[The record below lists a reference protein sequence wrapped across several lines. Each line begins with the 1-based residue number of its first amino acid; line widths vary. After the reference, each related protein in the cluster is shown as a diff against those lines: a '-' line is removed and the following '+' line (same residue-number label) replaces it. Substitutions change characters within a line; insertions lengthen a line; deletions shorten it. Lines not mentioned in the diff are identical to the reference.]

1 MNDKNI
7 ISMSNFKLGLN
18 ALTVCI
24 NNVIIVCEGLGVSL
38 QEIFRIEFN
47 FESILD
53 NFLFWLFICLVPS
66 DDS

>member
-1 MNDKNI
+1 MSDNNI

-18 ALTVCI
+18 VLTMCI
-24 NNVIIVCEGLGVSL
+24 NYVTIVCEGLGVSL
-38 QEIFRIEFN
+38 GEVFRIEFS